1 MATIREGNYIGDIVV
16 YELEETYCREEIT
29 LTAGTDYKLGAV
41 LGQVTSD
48 SKYVMNNPG
57 NSNGSQ
63 TAAAVLLED
72 VDATS
77 ADAKGLALVRGPV
90 RLVRSKLL
98 FDASINTAGER
109 QTAVDQLTAIGL
121 VANA

>member
-1 MATIREGNYIGDIVV
+1 MATIREGNYIGDVVV
-16 YELEETYCREEIT
+16 YELEEAFCREVIT

-41 LGQVTSD
+41 LGQVTSNK
-48 SKYVMNNPG
+48 KYVMNNPG

-63 TAAAVLLED
+63 TAAAVLLQD
-72 VDATS
+72 VDAS
-77 ADAKGLALVRGPV
+77 AADATGLALVRGPA
-90 RLVRSKLL
+90 RLIRDKLL